1 MYRINKRVRKRTRT
15 LRPGN
20 WIVAVG
26 KKSTGDPLKAAK
38 YLSSGPAPMELSIA
52 DNGSRQATP
61 VSVSIV
67 GKKEKKRERKV
78 REAKKSPSRGERS

>member
-1 MYRINKRVRKRTRT
+1 
-15 LRPGN
+15 
-20 WIVAVG
+20 
-26 KKSTGDPLKAAK
+26 
-38 YLSSGPAPMELSIA
+38 MELSIA

>member
-1 MYRINKRVRKRTRT
+1 
-15 LRPGN
+15 
-20 WIVAVG
+20 
-26 KKSTGDPLKAAK
+26 
-38 YLSSGPAPMELSIA
+38 MELSIA

-67 GKKEKKRERKV
+67 GKKEKKKRERKV